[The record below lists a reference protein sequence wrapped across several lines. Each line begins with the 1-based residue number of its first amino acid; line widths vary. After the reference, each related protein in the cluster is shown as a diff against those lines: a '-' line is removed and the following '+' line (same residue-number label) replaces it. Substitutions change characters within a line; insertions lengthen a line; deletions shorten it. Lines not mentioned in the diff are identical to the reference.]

1 LGTLSECKND
11 LSPGLT
17 KSITLDSVIYYLEA
31 LIQNIYQKDPL
42 HMKELVIDFLQTDM
56 PKLRRKLTERLSLL
70 KYLCESLKY
79 KQFTEIDQ

>member
-1 LGTLSECKND
+1 
-11 LSPGLT
+11 
-17 KSITLDSVIYYLEA
+17 
-31 LIQNIYQKDPL
+31 
-42 HMKELVIDFLQTDM
+42 MKELIIDFLQTDM